1 MKLWRAI
8 LGLILL
14 CGLAFLI
21 YQKVKPNPP
30 QPNDPASSVTAKD
43 SHETSPNDSESVD
56 DENLP
61 ALASD
66 ATVAVPAPTSGPVMA
81 DPQAFQESLKTCAP
95 ERDSSSLPSLL
106 ISLESESEGR
116 KSTEWRT
123 YTLTWG
129 DGSERRV
136 MVTPKDGANTKYAW
150 EVKLFSV
157 DDEGLPVVEELPENV
172 EGPQDLAR
180 LLSMGEVRGSSEA
193 YQLALSPGEIL
204 MVEKKDGKISEFQWR
219 RGNKSM
225 LCSVERCKCLQ

>member
-1 MKLWRAI
+1 MKLSRAI
-8 LGLILL
+8 LGLIFF
-14 CGLAFLI
+14 CGLAFFI
-21 YQKVKPNPP
+21 YKNVKTNPP
-30 QPNDPASSVTAKD
+30 QNPDLPQDTSLVMAKD
-43 SHETSPNDSESVD
+43 SHDTSDDGVD

-61 ALASD
+61 TLVAAIPAAALD
-66 ATVAVPAPTSGPVMA
+66 L
-81 DPQAFQESLKTCAP
+81 PQAFQESLKTCAP
-95 ERDSSSLPSLL
+95 ERESSSLPSLL
-106 ISLESESEGR
+106 TSLESESEGR
-116 KSTEWRT
+116 KATEWRT
-123 YTLTWG
+123 YTLTWS

-157 DDEGLPVVEELPENV
+157 DEEDLPVVEELPENV

-219 RGNKSM
+219 RGTKSM